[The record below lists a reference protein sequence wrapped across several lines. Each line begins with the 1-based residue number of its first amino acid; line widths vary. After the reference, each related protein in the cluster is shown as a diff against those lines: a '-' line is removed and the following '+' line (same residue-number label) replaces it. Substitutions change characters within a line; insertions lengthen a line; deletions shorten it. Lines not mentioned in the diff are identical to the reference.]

1 MLFSVNLMTF
11 MCAETRDQ
19 AFKMATGLPIWLF
32 GVWLFGCSV
41 VRLLL
46 LLFVPLLLLFDDR
59 LDVFAI
65 VCLVRW
71 PGQLA

>member
-32 GVWLFGCSV
+32 GVWLFGCSALTVTVCTAFTV
-41 VRLLL
+41 V
-46 LLFVPLLLLFDDR
+46 
-59 LDVFAI
+59 
-65 VCLVRW
+65 
-71 PGQLA
+71 